1 MAERRCLRCG
11 MSVKTPRFELDEVP
25 PRLACP
31 KCDENPYL
39 QHDGRL
45 LTRDIAHQR
54 ETIPRA
60 LEKLDRLLLEA
71 WRGYSKGV
79 RIVVGGAA
87 IREQVLAQLRA
98 YQERGIVREYREDS
112 PNRGAIV
119 ALIRR
124 A

>member
-1 MAERRCLRCG
+1 MA
-11 MSVKTPRFELDEVP
+11 VKAPRFELDDAP

-31 KCDENPYL
+31 KCDENLYQ
-39 QHDGRL
+39 QHDGKI

-60 LEKLDRLLLEA
+60 LEKLDRLLLEG
-71 WRGYSKGV
+71 WRGYWKGV

-87 IREQVLAQLRA
+87 IRSEVLSQLR
-98 YQERGIVREYREDS
+98 YYRGRGVVREYREDS

-119 ALIRR
+119 AFLRVS
-124 A
+124 